1 MTKKPKIAA
10 LIVAAGSGTRAGG
23 ALPKQYQQLAGK
35 PMLAHSAQTLANHPA
50 ISKVLVVISPEHEEL
65 YTLDLPHAH
74 GGKERQDSVRLGL
87 EALAKDA
94 PDYVLIHDAAR
105 PFLSNN
111 VIDRII
117 AALGSVAVI
126 PALGVADTIRTRD
139 GETID
144 RNSLLRIQTPQAF
157 PFQHILELHQKQ
169 NAGHAMTDDAELW
182 VRDGGKVVYVEGE
195 ERNRKMTTAED
206 MRQPITKIGM
216 GYDVHKLIDGD
227 AIILGGVKIPHTKK
241 LEGHSDA
248 DVVLHAIVDA
258 ILGAL
263 GEGDIGV
270 HFPPSDARW
279 KGADSA
285 KFVEHVRDLLAQKH
299 ATLQHLDVT
308 IICEA
313 PKITPHRE
321 AMRTRIAQLLRIDIS
336 AISVKATTTEGL
348 GFTGRDEGIAA
359 NAVATVSIA

>member
-1 MTKKPKIAA
+1 MSQPNIAA

-35 PMLAHSAQTLANHPA
+35 PMLAHSVQSLVNHPA
-50 ISKVLVVISPEHEEL
+50 ISHVLVVISKEHEEL
-65 YTLDLPHAH
+65 YTLDTPYAI

-87 EALAKDA
+87 EALAKDK

-111 VIDRII
+111 VIDRIV
-117 AALGSVAVI
+117 ASLGEDAVI
-126 PALGVADTIRTRD
+126 PALSVADTIRTKN
-139 GETID
+139 GKTLD
-144 RNSLLRIQTPQAF
+144 RNNLLRIQTPQAF
-157 PFQHILELHQKQ
+157 PFARILELHQQ
-169 NAGHAMTDDAELW
+169 NKTSVTDDAELW
-182 VRDGGKVVYVEGE
+182 VQAGGKVVYVEGE

-206 MRQPITKIGM
+206 MRMPITKIGM
-216 GYDVHKLIDGD
+216 GYDVHKLMDGD
-227 AIILGGVKIPHTKK
+227 AIILGGVKIVHHRK

-263 GEGDIGV
+263 GAGDIGV
-270 HFPPSDARW
+270 HFPPSDAKW

-285 KFVEHVRDLLAQKH
+285 TFVEYVVEKMKERS
-299 ATLQHLDVT
+299 ATLSHLDVT

-321 AMRTRIAQLLRIDIS
+321 AMRTRIAQLLRTDIS
-336 AISVKATTTEGL
+336 TISVKATTTEGL
-348 GFTGRDEGIAA
+348 GFTGRGEGIAA
-359 NAVATVSIA
+359 QAVATVSIA

>member
-1 MTKKPKIAA
+1 MSQPKIAA

-35 PMLAHSAQTLANHPA
+35 PMLAHSAQTLVNHPA
-50 ISKVLVVISPEHEEL
+50 ISNVLVVISSEHEDL
-65 YTLDLPHAH
+65 YTLDVPYSH

-87 EALAKDA
+87 EALAKHA

-105 PFLSNN
+105 PFLSTT
-111 VIDRII
+111 VIDNIV
-117 AALGSVAVI
+117 AALGNDAVI
-126 PALGVADTIRTRD
+126 PALSVADTIRTRD
-139 GETID
+139 GATID
-144 RNSLLRIQTPQAF
+144 RNTLLRIQTPQAF
-157 PFQHILELHQKQ
+157 PFAKILELHQK
-169 NAGHAMTDDAELW
+169 NKIAATDDAELW
-182 VRDGGKVVYVEGE
+182 LQAGGKIVYVEGE

-206 MRQPITKIGM
+206 MRMPITKIGM

-270 HFPPSDARW
+270 HFPPSDTKW

-299 ATLQHLDVT
+299 ATLNHLDVT

-321 AMRTRIAQLLRIDIS
+321 AMRTRIAQLLGTDIS

-348 GFTGRDEGIAA
+348 GFTGRGEGIAA
-359 NAVATVSIA
+359 QAVATVSIA

>member
-1 MTKKPKIAA
+1 MSQPRIAA

-23 ALPKQYQQLAGK
+23 ALPKQYQQLRGK

-50 ISKVLVVISPEHEEL
+50 ISSVLVVISPEHKDL
-65 YTLDLPHAH
+65 YTLDIPYAH

-87 EALAKDA
+87 EALAKDK
-94 PDYVLIHDAAR
+94 PEYVLIHDAAR
-105 PFLSNN
+105 PFLSPA
-111 VIDRII
+111 VIDGIVS
-117 AALGSVAVI
+117 ALGNDAVI
-126 PALGVADTIRTRD
+126 PAIGVADTVRTKD
-139 GETID
+139 GATID
-144 RNSLLRIQTPQAF
+144 RNTLLRIQTPQAF
-157 PFQHILELHQKQ
+157 PFAKILELHQK
-169 NAGHAMTDDAELW
+169 NKAATTDDAALW
-182 VRDGGKVVYVEGE
+182 MHDGGNIVYVEGE

-206 MRQPITKIGM
+206 MCMTITKIGM
-216 GYDVHKLIDGD
+216 GYDVHKLIVGD
-227 AIILGGVKIPHTKK
+227 AIILGGVKIPHDKK
-241 LEGHSDA
+241 LDGHSDA

-270 HFPPSDARW
+270 HFPPSDAKW

-285 KFVEHVRDLLAQKH
+285 KFVEYVAEKMKGHR
-299 ATLQHLDVT
+299 ATLSHLDVT

-321 AMRTRIAQLLRIDIS
+321 AMRARIAGLLGVDIS

-348 GFTGRDEGIAA
+348 GFTGRGEGIATH
-359 NAVATVSIA
+359 AVATLSIA